1 MKAMVLA
8 AGRGNRVRPITD
20 TVPKPMIPVIN
31 KPVMAFLVDLLRQHG
46 FEDIVVSTSY
56 LAHEIENYFGDG
68 DAFGVHIA
76 YSFEGY
82 HVNGEAVPEGLGSAG
97 GLKKLQ
103 DFSRF
108 FDSTFAVLCGDA
120 IIDLD
125 LTAAVRQHRERNSIA
140 TIVLKDVPRGDTCR
154 YGIVRTDDSGRIV
167 QFQEKPDPKDAVS
180 TTANTGIYIFEPEVL
195 DHIPSGQT
203 FDIGGQ
209 LFPLLAAKQLPF
221 YGITLPFS
229 WIDIGQTPDYWEA
242 TQLILRGELKFF
254 EMPGREIAPGVWAGI
269 NLAVDLEKTTITP
282 PVYIGSSTKIEAGAT
297 IIGPTCI
304 GRNCLVESGA
314 RIDRCIV
321 GEYTRITGFADM
333 TEKIISGRFCVDRE
347 GRNVDL
353 AHTGYAFVVDDVR
366 ERREW
371 TEDQE
376 ILMDFLKAEVS
387 PS

>member
-8 AGRGNRVRPITD
+8 AGRGKRVRPITD

-46 FEDIVVSTSY
+46 FVDIVISTSY

-68 DAFGVHIA
+68 DAFGVNIA

-82 HVNGEAVPEGLGSAG
+82 HVDGEPVPEGLGSAG

-108 FDSTFAVLCGDA
+108 FDGTFAVLCGDA

-125 LTAAVRQHRERNSIA
+125 LTEAVRRHREKKSLA
-140 TIVLKDVPRGDTCR
+140 TIVLKDVPRHDTSR
-154 YGIVRTDDSGRIV
+154 YGIVRTDGNGRIV
-167 QFQEKPDPKDAVS
+167 QFQEKPSPRDAVS
-180 TTANTGIYIFEPEVL
+180 TTANAGIYIFEPEVL
-195 DHIPSGQT
+195 DHIPSSQT

-221 YGITLPFS
+221 HGIALPFS
-229 WIDIGQTPDYWEA
+229 WIDIGQTADYWEA

-254 EMPGREIAPGVWAGI
+254 EMPGRRLAPGVWAGI
-269 NLAVDLEKTTITP
+269 NLALDLDQVSIAP
-282 PVYIGSSTKIEAGAT
+282 PVYIGSSTKIEPGAT
-297 IIGPTCI
+297 IVGPTCI
-304 GRNCLVESGA
+304 GRNCLVEAGA

-321 GEYTRITGFADM
+321 GDYTRIAGFADM
-333 TEKIISGRFCVDRE
+333 SEKIISGRFCVDRH

-376 ILMDFLKAEVS
+376 ILMEFLKAEVS
-387 PS
+387 RS

>member
-1 MKAMVLA
+1 MKAMLLA
-8 AGRGNRVRPITD
+8 AGRGTRARPLTD

-46 FEDIVVSTSY
+46 FDEIVVSTSY

-68 DAFGVHIA
+68 ENFGVRIA

-82 HVNGEAVPEGLGSAG
+82 HVNGEPIPEGLGSAG

-103 DFSRF
+103 DFSGF
-108 FDSTFAVLCGDA
+108 FDGTFAVLCGDA

-125 LTAAVRQHRERNSIA
+125 LSEAVRRHREKNAIA
-140 TIVLKDVPRGDTCR
+140 TIILKEVDRSDTSR
-154 YGIVRTDDSGRIV
+154 YGIVRTDDAGRILH
-167 QFQEKPDPKDAVS
+167 FQEKPRPEDAVS

-195 DHIPSGQT
+195 DHIPSGQP
-203 FDIGGQ
+203 FDMGAQ

-221 YGITLPFS
+221 YGLTLPFS
-229 WIDIGQTPDYWEA
+229 WIDIGRTPDYWAA
-242 TQLILRGELKFF
+242 TQLILEGGLNFF
-254 EMPGREIAPGVWAGI
+254 TMPGHELAPGIWTGI
-269 NLAVDLEKTTITP
+269 NLSIDLDQTTIVP
-282 PVYIGSSTKIEAGAT
+282 PVYIGSSSKIEPGA
-297 IIGPTCI
+297 IVIGPTAI
-304 GRNCLVESGA
+304 GRNCVVETGA
-314 RIDRCIV
+314 RIERCVI
-321 GEYTRITGFADM
+321 GDYTRITGFADVA
-333 TEKIISGRFCVDRE
+333 EKIISGRFCVDRH

-376 ILMDFLKAEVS
+376 ILMEFLKAEVS
-387 PS
+387 R